1 MSAPST
7 PATGQRTAPSTPGG
21 SWRHPAMDRI
31 VERRKQKGL
40 ADTNHR
46 RLMWNILALF
56 LSFAVDWFWDLKF
69 VRALP
74 LIGRPLGALV
84 QHLVFKDLQWLVR
97 ILLWTLRLLFVYNAG
112 EAAFRLTRPD
122 PDFSDLALTADQ
134 RWMLGLDPNVVGNT
148 ADILTP
154 PRFPLTVKSKKD
166 ASDETGNSPHV
177 YPTTSSPSSS
187 FASNTSMF
195 SPSPNATIT
204 RQRHYSA
211 DPPMTPSPLRTA
223 QRGSVGSSLGFSV
236 HAGTSSPLSG
246 SIFNTPSPINRLAGG
261 SGATSAFGAG
271 GSSVPVGGRWVYEKL
286 GRRGEGMRF
295 SPSKNSLYAIN
306 SPTRGA

>member
-1 MSAPST
+1 
-7 PATGQRTAPSTPGG
+7 
-21 SWRHPAMDRI
+21 
-31 VERRKQKGL
+31 
-40 ADTNHR
+40 
-46 RLMWNILALF
+46 MWTDNSITT
-56 LSFAVDWFWDLKF
+56 VDC
-69 VRALP
+69 
-74 LIGRPLGALV
+74 
-84 QHLVFKDLQWLVR
+84 
-97 ILLWTLRLLFVYNAG
+97 
-112 EAAFRLTRPD
+112 
-122 PDFSDLALTADQ
+122 
-134 RWMLGLDPNVVGNT
+134 NT

-154 PRFPLTVKSKKD
+154 PRYPKTTPVS
-166 ASDETGNSPHV
+166 AVNSPHA

-187 FASNTSMF
+187 FASSTSMF
-195 SPSPNATIT
+195 STSPNATIT
-204 RQRHYSA
+204 RQHYYSA

-261 SGATSAFGAG
+261 TGATGAFGAG
-271 GSSVPVGGRWVYEKL
+271 GSSVPIGGRWVYEKL